1 MPNRTATLT
10 QTLVGCL
17 LVLAGAMAGK
27 VYAEDVWNS
36 GFLYDQ
42 FPLTLEPGRSTEAAG
57 PFYYHQERED
67 DDTIAVPPLFSHY
80 VNKAVDSEEFDIL
93 YPLLTYDRYGSEYRW
108 HLVQLLSFAGGQEQS
123 GTNKSRFTLFPI
135 YFQQRS
141 PDPELNYTAVFPIYG
156 TIKNRIFRSE
166 MEWVMWPLYIKTK
179 RRPSAG
185 SGKDEPFL
193 ANTYRY
199 MSARRGDITTYNY
212 LFPFFH
218 LRYGEGLEG
227 WQFWPLVGHEHKEVT
242 NRTNVWN
249 EIETTPGHD
258 KKFVLWPIY
267 FNQHRGIG
275 SDNPEDELVV
285 LPFYSRLRSPQRDS
299 TAYLAP
305 LGLRITEDRLRKYH
319 EVDAPWPIIV
329 FARGEGKTTSR
340 VLPFFSQAH
349 NATSENNS
357 YLWPVYK
364 YNRLQSAPLDRDR
377 TRILYFLFSHIN
389 QKNTETGASSS
400 RTDLWPLFT
409 HRRELNGNTRLQI
422 FAGIEAFLPTNKSI
436 ERDWSPVWS
445 VWRSENNPKAGASSQ
460 SLLWNLYRHE
470 TTSTTKKSSLL
481 FGLFQYSS
489 EAETKR
495 WRLFYIPFGAAPP
508 RPDGQPK

>member
-1 MPNRTATLT
+1 
-10 QTLVGCL
+10 
-17 LVLAGAMAGK
+17 MAARNGR
-27 VYAEDVWNS
+27 AEDVWNS

-42 FPLTLEPGRSTEAAG
+42 FSLTLESGQRTEAVG
-57 PFYYHQERED
+57 PLFYHEERED
-67 DDTIAVPPLFSHY
+67 DETIAVPPLFSHFK
-80 VNKAVDSEEFDIL
+80 NKATDSEEFDIL
-93 YPLLTYDRYGSEYRW
+93 YPLLTYDRYGTEYRW
-108 HLVQLLSFAGGQEQS
+108 HIGQLFSFAGGQEQS

-179 RRPSAG
+179 RRPSGG
-185 SGKDEPFL
+185 SGKDDPFL

-218 LRYGEGLEG
+218 VRYGEGLEG

-242 NRTNVWN
+242 SKTNVWN
-249 EIETTPGHD
+249 DVETTPGHD
-258 KKFVLWPIY
+258 KRFVLWPIY

-285 LPFYSRLRSPQRDS
+285 LPFYTRLRSPQRDS
-299 TAYLAP
+299 TSYLAP
-305 LGLRITEDRLRKYH
+305 LGLRITEDRLRKYR
-319 EVDAPWPIIV
+319 EVDAPWPVIV

-340 VLPFFSQAH
+340 VWPFFSQSH
-349 NATSENNS
+349 NASTESDF

-364 YNRLQSAPLDRDR
+364 YNRIQSAPLDRDR
-377 TRILYFLFSHIN
+377 TRILFFLFSRIN
-389 QKNTETGASSS
+389 QKNTETGASAS
-400 RTDLWPLFT
+400 RTDFWPLFT
-409 HRRELNGNTRLQI
+409 HRRELNGNTRLQVL
-422 FAGIEAFLPTNKSI
+422 ALTESFLPTNKSM
-436 ERDWSPVWS
+436 ERDWSPLWS
-445 VWRSENNPKAGASSQ
+445 VWRSETNPKAGAASQ

-470 TTSTTKKSSLL
+470 TTPTTKKSSLL

-489 EAETKR
+489 DAETRR
-495 WRLFYIPFGAAPP
+495 WRLFYLPFGQTPP
-508 RPDGQPK
+508 RPDEQPK